1 MKSAISLPY
10 ARKILRAA
18 LALAALTLVT
28 VLIWK
33 KDAMTQAI
41 DRRLHA
47 DLPRFTELPAF
58 DPYRKS
64 FTCRHEAAV
73 NPVPS
78 DQAQALF
85 EEAVALS
92 DWGIPRKE
100 RDFAKIAALY
110 RQAMALGHW
119 KAQFNLAGLYLEG
132 DGVPFDPDEAV
143 RLTEDL
149 MRQGVP
155 AAWFNMGNYYMS
167 GVGPLQP
174 SATVAYAFW
183 QRAADM
189 GSLHAQAELGKA
201 LDALIDEPPRHY
213 NNRPIG
219 RQMLEC
225 AFAQGSG
232 DAAYE
237 LGLTYEVDVGDTTDR
252 SEKQSLFAKALQ
264 RLHEGVKFGS
274 RQCADGLSAMYYQGH
289 IEAGHAKDPI
299 RARRYSA
306 IGDYLRHHPD
316 TRLPNLDRVLPLPP
330 ANLPPWDGEVESLID
345 AAKPVRVTPS
355 LPKAS
360 AELQRTRAHVPE
372 GYAIAP
378 YEGPTLPFAA
388 VDHRYGQSFL
398 VRAPQD
404 GYYQPLHASAVRP
417 AQELF
422 RLPERLRHLR
432 DDTYERRDRD
442 LLAQTPPL
450 FYREGE
456 TLSLASS
463 GLLPQAFG
471 FPENARGHSSVY
483 WRFVGTARPVR
494 PLTDHLARAGLVQA
508 IQQATDQCCVDGQ
521 ICPTSGIWQPEV
533 TNAEHPLAKVFNG
546 TLAGES
552 WRRQAFVLAGEPLPS
567 LGEQLAPVLAEAER
581 AQLQVQWRLM
591 VACERACRAGFA
603 PDSSRPGGA

>member
-1 MKSAISLPY
+1 MKRVTSQPHV
-10 ARKILRAA
+10 RQILRAA
-18 LALAALTLVT
+18 LAFALLTLVT

-85 EEAVALS
+85 EEAVALG

-110 RQAMALGHW
+110 RQAMTLGHW

-132 DGVPFDPDEAV
+132 DGVPFDPDEAL

-201 LDALIDEPPRHY
+201 LDAVINEPPRHY

-252 SEKQSLFAKALQ
+252 SEKQSLFAKALD

-289 IEAGHAKDPI
+289 PEAGHAKDPI

-306 IGDYLRHHPD
+306 IGDYLWHHPD

-330 ANLPPWDGEVESLID
+330 APLPPWNGEVESLID
-345 AAKPVRVTPS
+345 AAKPVRVKPS

-360 AELQRTRAHVPE
+360 AALQRTRAHVPH
-372 GYAIAP
+372 GYAIVAP
-378 YEGPTLPFAA
+378 GWTEQPFAA
-388 VDHRYGQSFL
+388 AAYGAGQSFL

-404 GYYQPLHASAVRP
+404 GYYQPLHVSVARP
-417 AQELF
+417 ARDVLP
-422 RLPERLRHLR
+422 LPERLRQSQH
-432 DDTYERRDRD
+432 DAHERRCRD
-442 LLAQTPPL
+442 VLAATPPL

-463 GLLPQAFG
+463 GLLPQGVLFTG
-471 FPENARGHSSVY
+471 DARGHAAVY
-483 WRFVGTARPVR
+483 WRFAGTAQPIQ
-494 PLTDHLARAGLVQA
+494 PLPDHLARGGLVQA
-508 IQQATDQCCVDGQ
+508 INQATAQRCVDGQ
-521 ICPTSGIWQPEV
+521 VCPTSGIWQPEV

-546 TLAGES
+546 SLAGDS
-552 WRRQAFVLAGEPLPS
+552 WRRQAFVLEGEPLPS
-567 LGEQLAPVLAEAER
+567 LGEQLAAVLDEEER

-591 VACERACRAGFA
+591 VACEPACRVGF
-603 PDSSRPGGA
+603 GASAVKGA